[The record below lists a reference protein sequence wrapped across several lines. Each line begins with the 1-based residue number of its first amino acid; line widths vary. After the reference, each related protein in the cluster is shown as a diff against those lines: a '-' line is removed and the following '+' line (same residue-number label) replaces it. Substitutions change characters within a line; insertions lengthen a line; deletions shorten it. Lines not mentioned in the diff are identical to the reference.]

1 MEGDHSDIVNE
12 PMMAPTFQGSS
23 SYVDSGNRLLSML
36 ASISIEDIPMAVKYL
51 VDKLASVQKKKVDN
65 QSIHIWDNYQ
75 LSPEVI
81 AMAPS
86 ERKEV
91 YGDYCANLTEI
102 LEEKYR

>member
-1 MEGDHSDIVNE
+1 MD
-12 PMMAPTFQGSS
+12 
-23 SYVDSGNRLLSML
+23 R
-36 ASISIEDIPMAVKYL
+36 
-51 VDKLASVQKKKVDN
+51 
-65 QSIHIWDNYQ
+65 WDNYQ

-91 YGDYCANLTEI
+91 YGDYGANVTEI

>member
-1 MEGDHSDIVNE
+1 MDRWN
-12 PMMAPTFQGSS
+12 
-23 SYVDSGNRLLSML
+23 
-36 ASISIEDIPMAVKYL
+36 
-51 VDKLASVQKKKVDN
+51 
-65 QSIHIWDNYQ
+65 NYQ

-91 YGDYCANLTEI
+91 YGDYDEKLTEI